1 MRDPEPFDIPP
12 APGPADAPPPSHIQ
26 PPPAPAPTDAITDDL
41 DALLGVLPAPLRQAL
56 ARQPD
61 NALLLEIVLDLG
73 RPASARYPDRE
84 IVLGDDEVEA
94 AVLQAVVRKL
104 GEFGGD
110 NRAGITRTLHRIS
123 CIRNRRQEIVGLTM
137 RVGRAVYG
145 TVRVIDDLVQ
155 SGESILLLGRPGV
168 GKTTMLREV
177 ARVLSATGKR
187 VIVVDTSNEIAGDGD
202 IPHPGIGPAR
212 RMQVPTPAQQ
222 HAVMVEAVEN
232 HMPEVIIIDEI
243 GTELE
248 AQAART
254 IAERGVQLVA
264 TAHGNTLANLMM
276 NPTLAD
282 LIGGIQTVTLS
293 DEEAR
298 RRGTRKSV
306 LERMAPPT
314 FDVLVEIQ
322 SFHRVS
328 IHRDVARTV
337 DALLRGEAV
346 DPTQREMDDEGAVHI
361 ADRPPARRAVARM
374 QPGAGLELERP
385 PVRLRPVGPHRRI
398 HPFGVS
404 PDRLNEAIRESGANA
419 SVADDLEGC
428 DAMMTLRSIFRR
440 RPGPVRDAEAR
451 GLPIFVL
458 KHNTVVQMEQ
468 SLRALSQG
476 QSEFDPVTSALAEA
490 ETAIEAL
497 NAGAESA
504 VELAP
509 QNAYIRRLQHQLAE
523 RFDLFS
529 TSMGHDPHR
538 RVRVF
543 RT

>member
-12 APGPADAPPPSHIQ
+12 APGPADAPPPSHIP

-41 DALLGVLPAPLRQAL
+41 DALLGVLPAPLRHAL

-94 AVLQAVVRKL
+94 AVLQAVVQKL

-177 ARVLSATGKR
+177 ARVAVRDGRR

-248 AQAART
+248 AQAAARSPSAACSWSPRRT
-254 IAERGVQLVA
+254 A
-264 TAHGNTLANLMM
+264 TRS
-276 NPTLAD
+276 PT
-282 LIGGIQTVTLS
+282 
-293 DEEAR
+293 
-298 RRGTRKSV
+298 
-306 LERMAPPT
+306 
-314 FDVLVEIQ
+314 
-322 SFHRVS
+322 
-328 IHRDVARTV
+328 
-337 DALLRGEAV
+337 
-346 DPTQREMDDEGAVHI
+346 
-361 ADRPPARRAVARM
+361 
-374 QPGAGLELERP
+374 
-385 PVRLRPVGPHRRI
+385 
-398 HPFGVS
+398 
-404 PDRLNEAIRESGANA
+404 
-419 SVADDLEGC
+419 
-428 DAMMTLRSIFRR
+428 
-440 RPGPVRDAEAR
+440 
-451 GLPIFVL
+451 
-458 KHNTVVQMEQ
+458 
-468 SLRALSQG
+468 
-476 QSEFDPVTSALAEA
+476 
-490 ETAIEAL
+490 
-497 NAGAESA
+497 
-504 VELAP
+504 
-509 QNAYIRRLQHQLAE
+509 
-523 RFDLFS
+523 
-529 TSMGHDPHR
+529 
-538 RVRVF
+538 
-543 RT
+543 

>member
-1 MRDPEPFDIPP
+1 MRDPDDLPIRQPGDDTPP
-12 APGPADAPPPSHIQ
+12 AHIT
-26 PPPAPAPTDAITDDL
+26 PPPAPSQTDAVTDDL
-41 DALLGVLPAPLRQAL
+41 GALLAVLPSALRSVL
-56 ARQPD
+56 GRQED

-73 RPASARYPDRE
+73 RRPTARYPDRE
-84 IVLGDDEVEA
+84 VLLGGDDVTADDLET
-94 AVLQAVVRKL
+94 VVHKL

-110 NRAGITRTLHRIS
+110 NRAGIARTLHRIS
-123 CIRNRRQEIVGLTM
+123 CIRNRRAEIVGLTM
-137 RVGRAVYG
+137 RVGRSVYG
-145 TVRVIDDLVQ
+145 TVQVIDDLVH
-155 SGESILLLGRPGV
+155 SGQSILLLGRPGV

-177 ARVLSATGKR
+177 ARVLSEADKR
-187 VIVVDTSNEIAGDGD
+187 VIIVDTSNEIAGDGD
-202 IPHPGIGPAR
+202 IPHPGIGRAR
-212 RMQVPTPAQQ
+212 RMQVPTPDRQ

-306 LERMAPPT
+306 LERKAPPT
-314 FDVLVEIQ
+314 FDILVEIQ
-322 SFHRVS
+322 SFSRVS

-346 DPTQREMDDEGAVHI
+346 EPVLREMDDDGEVHI
-361 ADRPPARRAVARM
+361 MDRPQPRAARRAT
-374 QPGAGLELERP
+374 PGGAPGELELERA
-385 PVRLRPVGPHRRI
+385 PVRLQPAGPHRRI
-398 HPFGVS
+398 YPFGVS
-404 PDRLNEAIRESGANA
+404 PARLNEAIRESGVNA
-419 SVADDLEGC
+419 SVAQEIEGA

-440 RPGPVRDAEAR
+440 RPAPVRDAESR

-458 KHNTVVQMEQ
+458 KHNTVVQIEQ

-490 ETAIEAL
+490 EDAIETL
-497 NAGAESA
+497 NAGGESA
-504 VELAP
+504 VELTP

-529 TSMGHDPHR
+529 TSKGREPER
-538 RVRVF
+538 RVRMF

>member
-1 MRDPEPFDIPP
+1 MRDPDPYAIPP
-12 APGPADAPPPSHIQ
+12 APGPADAPPPSHIT

-41 DALLGVLPAPLRQAL
+41 DALLAVLPAPLRRAL

-73 RPASARYPDRE
+73 RPATARYPDRE
-84 IVLGDDEVEA
+84 IVLGDHDVEA
-94 AVLQAVVRKL
+94 AGLQAIVRKL

-110 NRAGITRTLHRIS
+110 NRAGIARTLHRIS
-123 CIRNRRQEIVGLTM
+123 CIRNRRDEIVGLTM

-177 ARVLSATGKR
+177 ARVLSETGKR
-187 VIVVDTSNEIAGDGD
+187 VVVVDTSNEIAGDGD
-202 IPHPGIGPAR
+202 IPHPGIGRAR

-346 DPTQREMDDEGAVHI
+346 EPTQREMDDEGAVHI
-361 ADRPPARRAVARM
+361 SDRRAA
-374 QPGAGLELERP
+374 PLAAESAGLELGRP
-385 PVRLRPVGPHRRI
+385 PMRLRAVGPHRRI
-398 HPFGVS
+398 HPYGVS
-404 PDRLNEAIRESGANA
+404 ADRLNEAIRESGANA
-419 SVADDLEGC
+419 SIVDDLDQA

-440 RPGPVRDAEAR
+440 RPGPVRDAESR

-476 QSEFDPVTSALAEA
+476 HSEFDPVTSALAEA

-497 NAGAESA
+497 NAGEQSA

-529 TSMGHDPHR
+529 TSKGRDPNR